1 MAMAGCTSSGVDGDD
16 DVRANVAIFDE
27 LPRLPA
33 ASLLGQVSTPYRAT
47 ESGPVVGYG
56 TRFDLRLPLAAEG
69 DEVAAFYGVRLRP
82 GWTLVER
89 LDGPVV
95 SFRRGDA
102 SLSINVES
110 WRAHR
115 LEIAIDHARYAD
127 A

>member
-1 MAMAGCTSSGVDGDD
+1 MAGCAYSGVDGDD
-16 DVRANVAIFDE
+16 YVRANVAIFDE
-27 LPRLPA
+27 VPRFPA
-33 ASLLGQVSTPYRAT
+33 ASLLGRVSTPYRAT
-47 ESGPVVGYG
+47 EPGPVVGYG
-56 TRFDLRLPLAAEG
+56 TRFDLRLPLEAEG
-69 DEVAAFYGVRLRP
+69 DEVAAFYEEGLRP

-95 SFRRGDA
+95 NFRRGDA

-115 LEIAIDHARYAD
+115 LEIAIDHARFAH